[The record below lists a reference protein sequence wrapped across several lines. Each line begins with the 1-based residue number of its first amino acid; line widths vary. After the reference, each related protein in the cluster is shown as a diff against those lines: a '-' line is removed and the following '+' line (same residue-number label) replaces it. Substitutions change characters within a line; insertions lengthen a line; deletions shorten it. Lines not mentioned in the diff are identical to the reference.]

1 MDKVKAW
8 IKKTFF
14 SPTAI
19 DIYKRAAKTF
29 LQAFMASIIFYLNSD
44 PVDMSMW
51 KPAIIAAI
59 SAGLSA
65 MMNTVYNAIKPDDY
79 Y

>member
-1 MDKVKAW
+1 MDSLKDWVKKVFFGPKAV
-8 IKKTFF
+8 
-14 SPTAI
+14 

-44 PVDMSMW
+44 PVDTSMW
-51 KPAIIAAI
+51 KPAVIAAI

-65 MMNTVYNAIKPDDY
+65 MMNTIYNAIKPDDY